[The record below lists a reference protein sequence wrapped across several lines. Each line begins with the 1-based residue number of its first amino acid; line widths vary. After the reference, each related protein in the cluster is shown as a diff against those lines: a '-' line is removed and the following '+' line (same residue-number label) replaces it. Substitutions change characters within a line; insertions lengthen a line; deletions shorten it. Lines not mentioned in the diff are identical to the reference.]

1 MTSVSVVIP
10 GCNCADTISACLTAI
25 KCIIDQPDS
34 PVCELLFIDDGS
46 KDDSATIAASHGAT
60 VLRGGG
66 KGAGAA
72 RNMGWRAATCELIW
86 FVDSD
91 CVAAE
96 AALDSLLPHFDDSAV
111 GAVGG
116 AYDNG
121 CPDSLIAC
129 MIHEEI
135 AARHRAMPVNV
146 DFLASFNVMYRR
158 SVLENLGGFDE
169 RYLRGQDAEL
179 SFRTLDAG
187 HQLRFEHNSRV
198 AHFHERKLSAYLR
211 AQYRQGYWRAFLH
224 MEHPGRV
231 SGDSYSRLSDH
242 LQPPIALLSLV
253 TLPLLALPSAAW
265 LPLALLASLV
275 ALQAP
280 MSWRLLEPAGPRI
293 AACFAGFSA
302 LRAYW
307 RGIGL
312 AHGAFVKIR
321 GSSRTKPT

>member
-10 GCNCADTISACLTAI
+10 GCNCADTIAPCLRAI
-25 KCIIDQPDS
+25 ASIIEQANS
-34 PVCELLFIDDGS
+34 TVRELLFIDDGS
-46 KDDSATIAASHGAT
+46 TDNSAAIAAANGAT
-60 VLRGGG
+60 VLPGGG

-72 RNMGWRAATCELIW
+72 RNVGWRAATSELIW

-96 AALDSLLPHFDDSAV
+96 TALDSLLPHFSDDAV
-111 GAVGG
+111 GAAGG

-121 CPDSLIAC
+121 CPDSILAC
-129 MIHEEI
+129 IIHEEI

-146 DFLASFNVMYRR
+146 DFLATFNVVYRR
-158 SVLENLGGFDE
+158 SVLHALGGFDE

-187 HQLRFEHNSRV
+187 HQLRFAHNSRV

-224 MEHPGRV
+224 MEHPGRAG
-231 SGDSYSRLSDH
+231 GDSYSRLSDH

-253 TLPLLALPSAAW
+253 SLPLLAFPITGW
-265 LPLALLASLV
+265 LPLAPLASLV

-280 MSWRLLEPAGPRI
+280 MSWRLLGPAGPRI
-293 AACFAGFSA
+293 AVCFAAMSA

-312 AHGAFVKIR
+312 ARGALVKIL
-321 GSSRTKPT
+321 GLSRAKPT